1 MKILIEDWGR
11 SQHPIRDKK
20 KKKGKS
26 NEMGKLITDGNVPN
40 KNVST
45 KNVHKNVYT
54 SFIHN
59 GPKLEKKKK
68 AVTIFKKFC
77 TISLGKRV
85 RFCYPESISAIP

>member
-1 MKILIEDWGR
+1 MKWENSLQMVMYLIKMC
-11 SQHPIRDKK
+11 QQ
-20 KKKGKS
+20 
-26 NEMGKLITDGNVPN
+26 
-40 KNVST
+40 

-59 GPKLEKKKK
+59 GPKLGKKK
-68 AVTIFKKFC
+68 AITIFKRFC